1 MLTRSAPA
9 PPRTLR
15 WAGTLLLAAL
25 VALALVHYRDWRD
38 GIASQALQAA
48 RAGLAEQRLA
58 GLSAQL
64 AREGDLDQARLVAAE
79 ALLGSELAK
88 PDSSLVAGGE
98 RLAAARQLALES
110 LARLPAS
117 HEALMTAG
125 AALAVLRSR
134 ARDPRLFSLA
144 RDWEGPL
151 ERAIALAPGAVAP
164 RRLLAAAYV
173 DVWPVIAP
181 AKRAKIEPML
191 REAFL
196 DPSTFDRIFATWV
209 EIAGSLDAAAALLP
223 DHPRTWQR
231 LSEAAFAKRDWA
243 GYAAMRARH
252 RTAIAADFDRQLA
265 AAETKL
271 GRGDTG
277 AARNLLSGSLMELPV
292 DREFASRLE
301 QALALRP
308 GGPASDPL
316 ARAAIA
322 WLAWVKPLCLVLGCP
337 VSADAIG
344 RLGSLA
350 GARLPQEIAAFA
362 ALAGGDT
369 TRANLIERRSDTL
382 WSEAWAPYLTYKAAW
397 LAGRGETVEARLALR
412 GAHRAFRSRLAW
424 RRAAAELR
432 LDTALA
438 EPEPAAE
445 HWEASDWWFDA
456 GAARLDLLPARE
468 ASALRL
474 DFAAA
479 PQSGALVEPLWDGA
493 ALAPVVI
500 APGTTRVRLPVSV
513 SREAHLLELEVRWG
527 ELRPA
532 ARVTLE

>member
-9 PPRTLR
+9 PTRALR
-15 WAGTLLLAAL
+15 WTGTLLLAAL
-25 VALALVHYRDWRD
+25 AGLALVHHRDWRD
-38 GIASQALQAA
+38 GIAGFELQASRA
-48 RAGLAEQRLA
+48 DIADRRFAGLA
-58 GLSAQL
+58 AQL
-64 AREGDLDQARLVAAE
+64 AREADLDQARLV
-79 ALLGSELAK
+79 L
-88 PDSSLVAGGE
+88 GGE
-98 RLAAARQLALES
+98 RLAAARALALAS
-110 LARLPAS
+110 LTRLPAS

-125 AALAVLRSR
+125 AALAVLRAR

-144 RDWEGPL
+144 RDWEAPL
-151 ERAIALAPGAVAP
+151 ERAIALAPGAAAP

-196 DPSTFDRIFATWV
+196 DPPTFDRIFATWV

-223 DHPRTWQR
+223 DRPRTWQR
-231 LSEAAFAKRDWA
+231 LGDTAFQSHDWT
-243 GYAAMRARH
+243 GYAAMRSRH
-252 RTAIAADFDRQLA
+252 RSALAADFDRQLA
-265 AAETKL
+265 AAEAKL
-271 GRGDTG
+271 VRGD
-277 AARNLLSGSLMELPV
+277 AASARNLLSASLMELPV

-316 ARAAIA
+316 ARTALA
-322 WLAWVKPLCLVLGCP
+322 WLAWVEPLCLVRGCP
-337 VSADAIG
+337 LSANAIG

-362 ALAGGDT
+362 ALAGGDA
-369 TRANLIERRSDTL
+369 TRAALIERRSDTL
-382 WSEAWAPYLTYKAAW
+382 WSEAWAPYLTYKAEW

-412 GAHRAFRSRLAW
+412 AAHRAFRSRLAW
-424 RRAAAELR
+424 RRAA
-432 LDTALA
+432 
-438 EPEPAAE
+438 
-445 HWEASDWWFDA
+445 DWWFDA
-456 GAARLDLLPARE
+456 GAARLDLLPRRE
-468 ASALRL
+468 ASALLL

-479 PQSGALVEPLWDGA
+479 PRSGALLEPLWDGA
-493 ALAPVVI
+493 ALAPVVV
-500 APGTTRVRLPVSV
+500 APGATSVRLPVSV
-513 SREAHLLELEVRWG
+513 SREAHLFELRVRWG

>member
-1 MLTRSAPA
+1 MLTRSAPL
-9 PPRTLR
+9 PPRPVR
-15 WAGTLLLAAL
+15 WAGTLLLAGVA
-25 VALALVHYRDWRD
+25 ALALGHHRAWRD
-38 GIASQALQAA
+38 GIASFRVAA
-48 RAGLAEQRLA
+48 VRAGIEGKELA
-58 GLSAQL
+58 GLEARF
-64 AREGDLDQARLVAAE
+64 ARESDLDEARLALADALFGRELDAPDPSLAA
-79 ALLGSELAK
+79 S
-88 PDSSLVAGGE
+88 GE
-98 RLAAARQLALES
+98 RLAAARALAFES
-110 LARLPAS
+110 LTRLPAS

-125 AALAVLRSR
+125 AALAVLRAR

-144 RDWEGPL
+144 REWEVPL

-181 AKRAKIEPML
+181 AKRARIEPML

-196 DPSTFDRIFATWV
+196 DPSTFERLFATWV

-223 DHPRTWQR
+223 DLPRSWKR
-231 LSEAAFAKRDWA
+231 LAEAAFNKRDWA

-252 RTAIAADFDRQLA
+252 RAAIAAEFDRELA
-265 AAETKL
+265 ATQDRLA
-271 GRGDTG
+271 RGD
-277 AARNLLSGSLMELPV
+277 AASARNRLSQSIVVLPV

-308 GGPASDPL
+308 GGPASDLL
-316 ARAAIA
+316 ARAAVA
-322 WLAWVKPLCLVLGCP
+322 WLAWTRPLCLVRGCP
-337 VSADAIG
+337 LSADAIG

-362 ALAGGDT
+362 ALAGGDA
-369 TRANLIERRSDTL
+369 TRAALIERRSDTL

-432 LDTALA
+432 LDTAL
-438 EPEPAAE
+438 PESPPVASQ
-445 HWEASDWWFDA
+445 WEASDWWFDA

-468 ASALRL
+468 AGALL
-474 DFAAA
+474 LTFAAA
-479 PQSGALVEPLWDGA
+479 SREGALLEPLWDGA
-493 ALAPVVI
+493 ALAPVVV
-500 APGTTRVRLPVSV
+500 APGATSLRLPVSV
-513 SREAHLLELEVRWG
+513 SREAHLLELGVRWG
-527 ELRPA
+527 DLRPA